1 MARDNVLRDFRFAMI
16 DQMIDS
22 IVECHLILIN
32 VRGALYC
39 LCASAQIQED
49 EVQQERSAI
58 GYKGAE
64 AAGNELTVLF
74 SSTSILRSTCLRPAM
89 SPVEGLWSSLLAL
102 LMHPLCFL

>member
-22 IVECHLILIN
+22 IVACHLILIN

-49 EVQQERSAI
+49 EVQ
-58 GYKGAE
+58 
-64 AAGNELTVLF
+64 
-74 SSTSILRSTCLRPAM
+74 
-89 SPVEGLWSSLLAL
+89 
-102 LMHPLCFL
+102 